1 MKMYPANLFAACL
14 CFLFLYPFAAS
25 GEPSTGDEDAMELL
39 DQIETPYNNIFIYGN
54 KNLVS
59 MRFKRYGRSFNE
71 STLNVNN
78 PRDLPL
84 SHYKLMPAGLLYVD
98 DPESMLMV
106 GLGGGVTSMYIH
118 RYLASMNITAVEIDP
133 GVIDAAKKYFGVAE
147 DSTYSVVAADGRIFL
162 VRSPGSFDI
171 IIIDAYRGGYVP
183 FHLTTREFYLLV
195 EKRLKKGGCVVINSH
210 AGSRLFDST
219 IATVRSVFEN
229 MDAFKGEGNN
239 AILVAYHHAEKSAGE
254 LEEKAKSLQENHG
267 FYHDIREILNARYQ
281 VSADS
286 NAVVLTDD
294 FSPANYLNAIE
305 RHNEPRW

>member
-1 MKMYPANLFAACL
+1 MIKIALGIL
-14 CFLFLYPFAAS
+14 AAS
-25 GEPSTGDEDAMELL
+25 LVLPGINSSATFGEPLAGEEDPMKLL

-54 KNLVS
+54 KNLIS

-78 PRDLPL
+78 LRELPL

-98 DPESMLMV
+98 DPNSMLMV
-106 GLGGGVTSMYIH
+106 GLGGGVTSTYIH
-118 RYLASMNITAVEIDP
+118 RYLTRMDITAVEIDP
-133 GVIDAAKKYFGVAE
+133 GVIDAAKKYFRVAE

-162 VRSPGSFDI
+162 VRNPDVFDI

-183 FHLTTREFYLLV
+183 FHLTTKEFYLLV
-195 EKRLKKGGCVVINSH
+195 RKRLKKGGCVVINAH

-229 MDAFKGEGNN
+229 MDAFKSEGNN
-239 AILVAYHHAEKSAGE
+239 AILVAYRHAEKGERE
-254 LEEKAKSLQENHG
+254 LEEKAESLQERHG
-267 FYHDIREILNARYQ
+267 FYHDIREILEWRYQ

-286 NAVVLTDD
+286 NAVILTDD

>member
-1 MKMYPANLFAACL
+1 MNKNPLGILAACL
-14 CFLFLYPFAAS
+14 GFLFLCTSAAS
-25 GEPSTGDEDAMELL
+25 GEPSADEEEAMELL

-54 KNLVS
+54 NNLVS

-78 PRDLPL
+78 PLDLPL

-98 DPESMLMV
+98 DPESLLMV

-118 RYLASMNITAVEIDP
+118 RYMTGMNITAVEIDP

-147 DSTYSVVAADGRIFL
+147 DSTYSIVAADGRIFL

-195 EKRLKKGGCVVINSH
+195 EKRLSKGGCVVINSH

-219 IATVRSVFEN
+219 IATVRGVFEN

-239 AILVAYHHAEKSAGE
+239 VILVAYRHSKKSVGE
-254 LEEKAKSLQENHG
+254 LEEKAESLQEKHG
-267 FYHDIREILNARYQ
+267 FYHDIREIVESRYQ

-305 RHNEPRW
+305 RHNEPLW